1 MTKGGVVHVL
11 DFATKALRLVTRST
25 FSAELL
31 GGCDSFD
38 LGLMILYILN
48 EMQVGVPSKL
58 DMRTLRESGG
68 FAIPAVLCLDALS
81 VFAAVTAAYIKPPAE
96 KGLLAHVQYLRELL
110 DLHVLHALM
119 WMDTRDMTAD
129 GLTKGSVDRLA
140 LHLLMSGEIR
150 IVHEPKLWKSLC

>member
-1 MTKGGVVHVL
+1 M
-11 DFATKALRLVTRST
+11 S
-25 FSAELL
+25 
-31 GGCDSFD
+31 DSLD

-68 FAIPAVLCLDALS
+68 VAIPGVLCLDALS
-81 VFAAVTAAYIKPPAE
+81 VFAAVIAAYIKAPAE

-129 GLTKGSVDRLA
+129 GLTKGSVDRIA
-140 LHLLMSGEIR
+140 VHLLMSGEIK

>member
-1 MTKGGVVHVL
+1 M

-31 GGCDSFD
+31 GGCESFD

-58 DMRTLRESGG
+58 DMRILRESGG

-81 VFAAVTAAYIKPPAE
+81 VFAAVTAADSKPPAE

-110 DLHVLHALM
+110 DLHVLHVRM
-119 WMDTRDMTAD
+119 WLDTGDMIAD
-129 GLTKGSVDRLA
+129 GLTKGSVDRFA
-140 LHLLMSGEIR
+140 LHLLMSGEIKLA
-150 IVHEPKLWKSLC
+150 HEPKLCKSLC